1 MSKAVSGITNSL
13 GLTNTGAAGESVSNA
28 AGVAAGYQQQALDY
42 LKQTEKLP
50 QSLRE
55 GALTGLGGEY
65 GLTIGK
71 NGKAVMNPGSI
82 VSHAEASPFY
92 QTAVR
97 RGEEAVLRN
106 ASATGGLRSGSTS
119 ENLAE
124 ADQNALYAAYQTQ
137 LQGLQGLSKLP
148 SNANNIANTMSGI
161 GQTYAQGIAGQA
173 QANAAAENQNFE
185 QLLGLGKAGA
195 TAGNFGGFSDQSLKD
210 NISYIGD
217 RNGHKW
223 YSWTWN
229 KMAESLG
236 LSGDSEG
243 VIAQDVAKYMPDAV
257 SERDG
262 YLTVNYE
269 MLGAK

>member
-13 GLTNTGAAGESVSNA
+13 GLTNTGVAGDAVSNA

-148 SNANNIANTMSGI
+148 SNANNIANQMSGI

-173 QANAAAENQNFE
+173 QANAAADNQNFE
-185 QLLGLGKAGA
+185 QLLGLGKMAS
-195 TAGNFGGFSDQSLKD
+195 GFSDQSLKD

-257 SERDG
+257 SEIDG
-262 YLTVNYE
+262 YLTVNYA